1 MFKRLMHRWVLM
13 NEAGGDD
20 GGTSAAGAAGATGA
34 VSAGDGQSGSGGQDG
49 GAGTGEVGSAAAAGD
64 GLTPP
69 ESLLGKDGTEANAA
83 EKPADKVADQTTP
96 DEPITYEAF
105 KTPDGVTLDEAKLG
119 EFTKIAAEAKM
130 PQEVAQKMIDLYTA
144 EAKQVAEAPMRAWTE
159 LQSKWQDEVRSDP
172 VIGGQNL
179 DKNLAAT
186 KAGINALLGE
196 DAKSFFEA
204 LNITGAGNNPAI
216 LRGLM
221 KAAAPH
227 APATPVGGNPGSGT
241 KSPGQTL
248 YPKMAGLGN
257 GHEG

>member
-1 MFKRLMHRWVLM
+1 MFKRLMHRWVLLEG
-13 NEAGGDD
+13 EAGGD
-20 GGTSAAGAAGATGA
+20 APA
-34 VSAGDGQSGSGGQDG
+34 G
-49 GAGTGEVGSAAAAGD
+49 GAPAAAPVSDAASAPAAD
-64 GLTPP
+64 AGLTPP
-69 ESLLGKDGTEANAA
+69 ESLLNDKPDDAPAD
-83 EKPADKVADQTTP
+83 KPADKPEDNPEDAPEP
-96 DEPITYEAF
+96 DEPIKYEDF
-105 KTPDGVTLDEAKLG
+105 NVPEGVTLDEAKLG

-130 PQEVAQKMIDLYTA
+130 PQDVAQKIIDLYTA
-144 EAKQVAEAPMRAWTE
+144 EAKQAAEAPMRAWTE
-159 LQSKWQDEVRSDP
+159 LQNKWQDEVRNDP